1 MKSECERVNEQKE
14 KSAENEIK
22 IVECNTKQSLQRRR
36 RRCIRNKRGKGIK
49 RNINAKF
56 RKQGMLDLYLS
67 PPKLL

>member
-36 RRCIRNKRGKGIK
+36 RSIRNKRGKGIK

-56 RKQGMLDLYLS
+56 RKQGILDLYLS